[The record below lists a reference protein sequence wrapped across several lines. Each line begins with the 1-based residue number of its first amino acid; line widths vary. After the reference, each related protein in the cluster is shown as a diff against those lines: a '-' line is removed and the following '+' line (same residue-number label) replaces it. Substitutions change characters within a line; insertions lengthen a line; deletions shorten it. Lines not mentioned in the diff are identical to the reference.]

1 MKPRT
6 FSRTFCRNIDGTT
19 AVEFAIT
26 APVFFMAL
34 FAIIEVGRLMWTQL
48 GLQHAV
54 EMAARCASVN
64 KTLCSTSDGIKD
76 FAVQQAYGIDPPAST
91 FTVSTPANRC
101 GYQVN
106 ASYTYQYV
114 SGYFSTPSIT
124 LSAQSC
130 FPS

>member
-1 MKPRT
+1 VRAIA
-6 FSRTFCRNIDGTT
+6 FSRNIAGTT

-26 APVFFMAL
+26 APVFFMVL
-34 FAIIEVGRLMWTQL
+34 FGIIESGRLMWTQL

-64 KTLCSTSDGIKD
+64 KTLCATANDIKN
-76 FAVQQAYGIDPPAST
+76 FAVQQTYGVSPPAST
-91 FTVSTPANRC
+91 FTTSVPVNGC
-101 GYQVN
+101 GNQVN

-114 SGYFSTPSIT
+114 STYFGTPSVTI
-124 LSAQSC
+124 SAQSC

>member
-1 MKPRT
+1 MKP
-6 FSRTFCRNIDGTT
+6 RTFCRNIAGTT

-26 APVFFMAL
+26 APVFFMVL
-34 FAIIEVGRLMWTQL
+34 FGIIECGRLMWTQL

-54 EMAARCASVN
+54 GMAARCASVN
-64 KTLCSTSDGIKD
+64 KTLCSTADGIKE
-76 FAVQQAYGIDPPAST
+76 FAVQQTYGVDPPAST
-91 FTVSTPANRC
+91 FTVSTPTNGC
-101 GYQVN
+101 GNQVN

-114 SGYFSTPSIT
+114 SAYFSTPSVT

>member
-1 MKPRT
+1 MKPGT

-26 APVFFMAL
+26 APVFFMVL
-34 FAIIEVGRLMWTQL
+34 FGIIEVGRLMWTQL